1 MVFNSRRN
9 FLKASTLVSAVFMA
23 SGCELFAETTTTQ
36 ALALVQNDLFPYS
49 NELGVNSSAYMTLIL
64 NHPRITDEDKMFIR
78 NGVQWLNEEAVVK
91 YKNSYTKLSYSQRQ
105 NTLKSIAK
113 EKWGES
119 WLDMMLTYIMEAT
132 FSDRIYGVNPKE
144 AGQKWLGFSNG
155 LPKPKE
161 ALL

>member
-1 MVFNSRRN
+1 M
-9 FLKASTLVSAVFMA
+9 
-23 SGCELFAETTTTQ
+23 SGCQLFGAVTPYETINTLQ
-36 ALALVQNDLFPYS
+36 KDLFPKA
-49 NELGVNSSAYMTLIL
+49 NELSVNTSAYMTIVFK
-64 NHPRITDEDKMFIR
+64 HSRISDEDKIFIR
-78 NGVQWLNEEAVVK
+78 NGIQWLNEEAVSK

-105 NTLKSIAK
+105 NTLKSISK

-119 WLDMMLTYIMEAT
+119 WLDMMLTYIIEAT
-132 FSDRIYGVNPKE
+132 FSDRVYGVNPKE

>member
-1 MVFNSRRN
+1 MSGYQLFGAVTPYETIN
-9 FLKASTLVSAVFMA
+9 TL
-23 SGCELFAETTTTQ
+23 Q
-36 ALALVQNDLFPYS
+36 KDLFPKA
-49 NELGVNSSAYMTLIL
+49 NELNINTSAYMTIMF
-64 NHPRITDEDKMFIR
+64 NHSRISDEDKIFIR
-78 NGVQWLNEEAVVK
+78 NGVQWLNEEAVAK

-105 NTLKSIAK
+105 NTLKSISR

-132 FSDRIYGVNPKE
+132 FSDRVYGVNPKE

>member
-1 MVFNSRRN
+1 LFFNSRRN
-9 FLKASTLVSAVFMA
+9 FLKTSTLTSAVFIA
-23 SGCELFAETTTTQ
+23 FGCELFAEATTTQ
-36 ALALVQNDLFPYS
+36 TFALVQDDLFPYS
-49 NELGVNSSAYMTLIL
+49 KELGVNSSAYMTLIL
-64 NHPRITDEDKMFIR
+64 NHSRVTDEDKEFLK
-78 NGVQWLNEEAVVK
+78 NGVKWLNEEAVAK

-105 NTLKSIAK
+105 NTLKSISQ

-119 WLDMMLTYIMEAT
+119 WLDMMLTYILEAT
-132 FSDRIYGVNPKE
+132 FSDRVYGVNPKE

>member
-1 MVFNSRRN
+1 M
-9 FLKASTLVSAVFMA
+9 
-23 SGCELFAETTTTQ
+23 SGCQLFGAVTPYETINTLQ
-36 ALALVQNDLFPYS
+36 KDLFPKA
-49 NELGVNSSAYMTLIL
+49 NELRVNTSAYMTIVL
-64 NHPRITDEDKMFIR
+64 NHSRISDEDKSFIR
-78 NGVQWLNEEAVVK
+78 NGVQWLNEEAVAK

-105 NTLKSIAK
+105 NTLKSISR